1 MTAPI
6 SLRPMVPADLDVLM
20 RYEKELFGTESWS
33 RRSYEDEL
41 ADTELR
47 DYLVAQAADGE
58 VLGSGGLTTI
68 GETAQILTVGVLP
81 PARRQGIATL
91 LVRGLLAEARRR
103 EASEVLLEV
112 RMDNDAAR
120 KLYENEGFVTIGTRR
135 GYYDRGRVDAVVMRH
150 EL

>member
-1 MTAPI
+1 MI

-20 RYEKELFGTESWS
+20 NYEKELFGSESWS

-47 DYLVAQAADGE
+47 DYLVAQSADGE
-58 VLGSGGLTTI
+58 LLGSGGLMTI

-81 PARRQGIATL
+81 AARRRGIATL

-103 EASEVLLEV
+103 LAGEVLLEV
-112 RMDNDAAR
+112 RMDNDPAR